1 MESRVRTGA
10 AAASPRPVERRTR
23 RLSAPSS
30 FFDQR
35 AAAEPK
41 REVAGSPSQARQWVT
56 TSSTAWRTAPSSMGY
71 RIDLLPRGWQVTQAS
86 WAEHPVE
93 GWLPIVPKGFVQLSD
108 LVEAGEDSRAGHR
121 QMGCPKHAE
130 WFATRP
136 TSSPLEED
144 PTMVTP
150 PPASR
155 GSPGL
160 SPPQLAAEKPASQH
174 DGARA
179 ALLALREEHV
189 RLREANLKLRERE
202 LNKRQEIDSLTVA
215 RDLTAKELAAVQE
228 DLEESKQE
236 LEQSQEL
243 QSVLVRKL
251 ELCRE
256 AISTAVK
263 SVDALYAVPTK
274 EQTDPA
280 SPRRS
285 AQVRQLQA
293 NALGADEAITE
304 LIAAMGTPQKGSP
317 SKAKECAEEGKTIG
331 WEDDYTHAL
340 ENAHARVKEP
350 QKVSPK
356 PKDRAPLRALNA

>member
-41 REVAGSPSQARQWVT
+41 REVASPSQARQWVT

-108 LVEAGEDSRAGHR
+108 LVEAG
-121 QMGCPKHAE
+121 
-130 WFATRP
+130 
-136 TSSPLEED
+136 EED

-317 SKAKECAEEGKTIG
+317 SKAKECAE
-331 WEDDYTHAL
+331 DDYTHAL